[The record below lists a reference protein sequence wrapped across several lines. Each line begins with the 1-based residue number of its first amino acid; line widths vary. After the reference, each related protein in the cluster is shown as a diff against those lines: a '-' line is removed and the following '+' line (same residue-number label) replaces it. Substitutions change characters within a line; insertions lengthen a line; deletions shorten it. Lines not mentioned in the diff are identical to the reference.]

1 MAHYKTDNIEH
12 IKLNKKKV
20 RNLINRLILIV
31 LLYIIVLPSFAQVAD
46 NVNEPKTLTELKLS
60 IQKVLTQTNTAGV
73 GIVMLSCDST
83 VWIGGLGKAD
93 IEKNIAVNEN
103 TMFRLGSVSK
113 MMVSLA
119 ILKLQEEGK
128 LNLKDKIKDIIPEIK
143 FDNPWE
149 ETNPIRIENLLEHTS
164 GWSYWHLAE
173 LGSDDPKPKTLKE
186 ALDFYPKSRKCLYV
200 PGTRLNE
207 SNVGIAVAANIVEK
221 VSGMS
226 FEEYMDKNIFKPM
239 GIENMTFL
247 NTDQYKKSCASL
259 YENGIKLN
267 YFNMLYRPAA
277 AVNSSPKDMAK
288 MLEFFIHRGK
298 INGIQ
303 ILSDSSI
310 QRMERSESMG
320 ILSKSEL
327 FSGFG
332 LSIEAD
338 YFKGFL
344 YHGYSGSLPGGNAN
358 FAYLPEY
365 NLGYAVMINDG
376 NEDALYKIEY
386 LIKYFQT
393 YNLKQKPV
401 KKDNKKY
408 DLTFDPSG
416 FYTSINPKINII
428 GFLERIKN
436 IHKVW
441 VANDTLF
448 TKTFLGQKFIGKFL
462 PAGNNEFRYAGY
474 DKIGLSI
481 INDPL
486 EGQIIFS
493 GNFLKKIS
501 PFWAYSLLTL
511 FWSFYLILFTSILFG
526 LIRVLV
532 FLFGKKKNKIAL
544 KICLSP
550 LITNAFLFIVYFIIL
565 MNSKTR
571 YDWFHTFGTANIFSV
586 LILILSICYALAS
599 IWSVYYVFKNRHE
612 KMSKFF
618 YFYSA
623 LATIFNFIFMLYF
636 LSNGLIGVPTWI

>member
-1 MAHYKTDNIEH
+1 M
-12 IKLNKKKV
+12 
-20 RNLINRLILIV
+20 RNLINRLSRLILIA
-31 LLYIIVLPSFAQVAD
+31 LLYINVSPSFAQVAD
-46 NVNEPKTLTELKLS
+46 NVNEPKTLPALKLS

-73 GIVMLSCDST
+73 GIVIISDDST

-103 TMFRLGSVSK
+103 TMFRLGSISK

-164 GWSYWHLAE
+164 GWSFWHLAE
-173 LGSDDPKPKTLKE
+173 LCSDDPKPKTLRE

-200 PGTRLNE
+200 PGTRLIE
-207 SNVGIAVAANIVEK
+207 SNVGIAVAAYIVEK

-226 FEEYMDKNIFKPM
+226 FEEYMDKLIFKPM

-247 NTDQYKKSCASL
+247 NTKQYKKSGASL

-267 YFNMLYRPAA
+267 YFHLLYRPAA

-288 MLEFFIHRGK
+288 MLEFFINRGK

-303 ILSDSSI
+303 ILSDLSI
-310 QRMERSESMG
+310 QRMETSESMG
-320 ILSKSEL
+320 KLSKSEI
-327 FSGFG
+327 FNGFG

-338 YFKGFL
+338 YFNGFL

-358 FAYLPEY
+358 FDYLPEY

-401 KKDNKKY
+401 KEDNKKY
-408 DLTFDPSG
+408 DLTIDPSG

-428 GFLERIKN
+428 EFLERIKN

-441 VANDTLF
+441 VKNDTLF
-448 TKTFLGQKFIGKFL
+448 IKRLLNGNSLKKFV

-493 GNFLKKIS
+493 GNFFKKIS
-501 PFWAYSLLTL
+501 PLWAYSLLTL
-511 FWSFYLILFTSILFG
+511 FYSFYLILFTSVLFG

-550 LITNAFLFIVYFIIL
+550 LITNAFLFIAYFIIL

-571 YDWFHTFGTANIFSV
+571 YDWFHSFGTANIFSV

-599 IWSVYYVFKNRHE
+599 IWSVYYIFKNRHE

-623 LATIFNFIFMLYF
+623 LASIFNFIFMLYF